1 MPTSIGGNRIN
12 FHYNFGDYNN
22 GLKTLSHK
30 PKPHT
35 PLVLSQINREHPI
48 VFRQELQNT
57 LTSYL
62 WCTHREKVLSFFC
75 YLT

>member
-48 VFRQELQNT
+48 VFRQKLQDTNF
-57 LTSYL
+57 LHSGAH
-62 WCTHREKVLSFFC
+62 THRRTSNC
-75 YLT
+75 YLRS

>member
-48 VFRQELQNT
+48 VFRQEL
-57 LTSYL
+57 
-62 WCTHREKVLSFFC
+62 
-75 YLT
+75 